1 MIRGILFDLDGVL
14 VHTDELHYQ
23 AWKKLAQR
31 LGIPFSREQGDRC
44 RGVSRMDSLEI
55 VLEGASRTYSQEEKR
70 SLPQEKNDAYRAML
84 AELSPADVPEDVIP
98 TLEELRRRGYRLAL
112 ASSSK
117 NAGLILDVTGL
128 GSYLDAVADGTCI
141 TRSKPDP
148 EIFLTAA
155 RMLKLPPVSCAAVDD
170 AVAGVQAG
178 RAAGMVAVA
187 IGDSAA
193 CQTGDYNLE
202 KIGQLLEI
210 FPALS

>member
-70 SLPQEKNDAYRAML
+70 SFAQEKNDAYRAML
-84 AELSPADVPEDVIP
+84 AELSPADVPEEVIP

-155 RMLKLPPVSCAAVDD
+155 RMLKLPPASCAAVDD

>member
-70 SLPQEKNDAYRAML
+70 SFAQEKNDAYRAML
-84 AELSPADVPEDVIP
+84 AELSPADVPEGVIP
-98 TLEELRRRGYRLAL
+98 TLEGLRRRGYRLAL

-128 GSYLDAVADGTCI
+128 RPYLDAVADGTYI

-155 RMLKLPPVSCAAVDD
+155 RMLKLPPASCAAVDD